1 MVKRGSSMPVRVWGP
16 REEKIVH
23 HGFTFRRGSGRSTA
37 GKVERVGAPYG
48 GREPGGSEESPRV
61 PGRFGGNAG
70 FLEGRKGANDE
81 RDVVWGRSEGRP
93 EGSQSPGEHKPPPR
107 RKKLGSVKGDGSSE
121 GRKPLRRRFQAER
134 FGKGARERRE
144 GRETFSR
151 FFDGRKA
158 LKGKAQECW
167 ELKEASE
174 GRRG

>member
-1 MVKRGSSMPVRVWGP
+1 VRVRDP

-23 HGFTFRRGSGRSTA
+23 SGFTFRRGSGRSTV
-37 GKVERVGAPYG
+37 GKIERVGAPHG
-48 GREPGGSEESPRV
+48 GREPSGSERSPKV

-70 FLEGRKGANDE
+70 FLEGRKGASDE
-81 RDVVWGRSEGRP
+81 RDIVRGRFAGRP
-93 EGSQSPGEHKPPPR
+93 EGSESPRKQQPPPR

-121 GRKPLRRRFQAER
+121 GRKSLRRRFQAER

-144 GRETFSR
+144 GRETLSR
-151 FFDGRKA
+151 SFDGRKA

>member
-1 MVKRGSSMPVRVWGP
+1 MRVDGP

-23 HGFTFRRGSGRSTA
+23 PGFTFRRGSGRSTA
-37 GKVERVGAPYG
+37 RKVERVGAPSG
-48 GREPGGSEESPRV
+48 GREPSGSEESPRV
-61 PGRFGGNAG
+61 RVRFGGNAG
-70 FLEGRKGANDE
+70 FLEGRKGASDE
-81 RDVVWGRSEGRP
+81 RDVVRGRFEGRP
-93 EGSQSPGEHKPPPR
+93 EGSQSPREQKPPPR

-151 FFDGRKA
+151 SFDGRKA